1 MLNPGT
7 LLGVR
12 YEIGDKIGQGG
23 MSYVYRAQD
32 KKLGRV
38 VAIKILKEEFSG
50 DEEFIRK
57 FKNEA
62 QAAARLSH
70 PNIVGVYDVVDEGN
84 LHYIVMELVE
94 GITLKNYIARKK
106 RLSNKETIGIALQAA
121 EGIGEAHR
129 KGIIHRD
136 IKPQNMI
143 ISRDGKVKVADFG
156 IARAVSGETI
166 HAAVIGSVHYISPE
180 QARSGTADVRSDIY
194 SLGISMYEMITGRV
208 PFEGDNTVSVVMA
221 HLSEAMVPPSVYN
234 KEIYPALNDIIMKAC
249 RKRSEERYQSAA
261 ELIADLKHC
270 VREPDG
276 HFVRYGETVPGDGTK
291 EAAGTSGRKNIESG
305 RKHAEL
311 EEGRRDG
318 ADRNRIDK
326 NRTERN
332 RTREAEATEAET
344 EERDAQPEVR
354 GQARRKGNVR
364 DSAVFRKDIDA
375 ENGEKQDAPADQIQR
390 LMKYGSFAAGA
401 IILAVVLMI
410 GANAA
415 GLFNAFS
422 PTEAESS
429 SLAAGEETEDTETG
443 EAESESVYQI
453 DIQGETLM
461 PSLVGMSVAEAEAK
475 LSLMHISLDSSKT
488 AFSDTYFEGLIIEQD
503 PKAEET
509 VIPGITVHVTVSL
522 GNQIT
527 YTLAHL
533 AGISTDEA
541 KKMLSDAGIEVA
553 DVRSEPSET
562 IEEGLVT
569 GWQAA
574 DAGTDIK
581 AGDSVVLTVSSGKP
595 EVSLRVPSLHS
606 LTQSAAENALKASG
620 LSLGTVSTRNSD
632 TAAGLVI
639 AQQPEANQQA
649 KPGQAVAIVLSA
661 GPETSAAAPE
671 TTAAPQPAEPESAE
685 PKAASQD
692 SSKYYY
698 GSIDTIARAGTAS
711 GPDSS
716 ETMNIEIR
724 LMQRSSKSIEYITL
738 EELKAVPAGTEF
750 PVSYPS
756 IQGIYGVTTGQIQIV
771 NADTGETLKTF
782 DISFG
787 PR

>member
-1 MLNPGT
+1 MLKPGT
-7 LLGVR
+7 LLGGR
-12 YEIGDKIGQGG
+12 YRIGDKIGQGG

-32 KKLGRV
+32 EKLGRV
-38 VAIKILKEEFSG
+38 VAIKILKEEFSE

-57 FKNEA
+57 FKHEA
-62 QAAARLSH
+62 QAAAKLSH
-70 PNIVGVYDVVDEGN
+70 PNIVGVYDVVDEGT
-84 LHYIVMELVE
+84 LHYIVMELIE

-106 RLSNKETIGIALQAA
+106 QLSNKETIGIALQAA

-129 KGIIHRD
+129 NGIIHRD

-208 PFEGDNTVSVVMA
+208 PYEGDNTVSVVMA
-221 HLSEAMVPPSVYN
+221 HLSEAMVPPAVYN
-234 KEIYPALNDIIMKAC
+234 KDIYPALNDIIMKAC
-249 RKRSEERYQSAA
+249 RKRPEERYQSAA

-276 HFVRYGETVPGDGTK
+276 HFVRYGEAAPADERRNGASDGTK
-291 EAAGTSGRKNIESG
+291 RSASDAGQDAAGAEKDVQRIAEREDSGGFGERADGE
-305 RKHAEL
+305 
-311 EEGRRDG
+311 DG
-318 ADRNRIDK
+318 AVSEKK
-326 NRTERN
+326 N
-332 RTREAEATEAET
+332 
-344 EERDAQPEVR
+344 
-354 GQARRKGNVR
+354 
-364 DSAVFRKDIDA
+364 
-375 ENGEKQDAPADQIQR
+375 APTDQIQR

-401 IILAVVLMI
+401 IIFGVVLMI

-415 GLFNAFS
+415 GIFQAFS
-422 PTEAESS
+422 PA
-429 SLAAGEETEDTETG
+429 ETETVSSAAETNTENAG
-443 EAESESVYQI
+443 DAEQESESAYQI

-461 PSLVGMSVAEAEAK
+461 PDLTGMSVAEAEAK

-488 AFSDTYFEGLIIEQD
+488 DFSDTYFEGLIIAQD

-509 VIPGITVHVTVSL
+509 VIPGITVHATVSL
-522 GNQIT
+522 GNKVT

-533 AGISTDEA
+533 AGVSADDA
-541 KKMLSDAGIEVA
+541 KKMLADAGIEVT
-553 DVRSEPSET
+553 DVLSEPSET

-581 AGDSVVLTVSSGKP
+581 AGDSVSLTVSSGKP
-595 EVSLRVPSLHS
+595 DETVRVPSLHD
-606 LTQSAAENALKASG
+606 LTQSAAENTLKTAG
-620 LSLGTVSTRNSD
+620 LSVGSITTQNSGI
-632 TAAGLVI
+632 AAGLVI
-639 AQQPEANQQA
+639 GQHPEANQQA
-649 KPGQAVAIVLSA
+649 KPGSAVSIVLSA

-671 TTAAPQPAEPESAE
+671 TTQATQAARHAAEPEEAAE
-685 PKAASQD
+685 TKAASSD

-698 GSIDTIARAGTAS
+698 GSINTIARAGTAS

-724 LMQRSSKSIEYITL
+724 LMQRSAKSIEYITL
-738 EELKAVPAGTEF
+738 GELKAVPAGTEF

-756 IQGIYGVTTGQIQIV
+756 IQGIYGVTTGQVQVV
-771 NADTGETLKTF
+771 NSDTGDTLETF
-782 DISFG
+782 DISFA